1 VHYVNST
8 TSDSRLPLCD
18 VIIREQLPNV
28 LSGSS
33 DIAGIVN
40 RLIDKRIARLLTPY
54 RILVFRGI

>member
-1 VHYVNST
+1 VHCVNST

-18 VIIREQLPNV
+18 VIIREQLLNV

-40 RLIDKRIARLLTPY
+40 RSIAIRE
-54 RILVFRGI
+54 RRGY